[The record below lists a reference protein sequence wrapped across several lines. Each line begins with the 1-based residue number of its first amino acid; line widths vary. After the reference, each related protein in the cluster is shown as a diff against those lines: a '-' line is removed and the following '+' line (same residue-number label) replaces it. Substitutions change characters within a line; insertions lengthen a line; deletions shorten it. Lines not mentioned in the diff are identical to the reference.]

1 MQTLANSFKL
11 HLAKQILK
19 LPVWQRHFD
28 RIGFQNVD
36 LQAVNNKFVIANVKN
51 INLPNYSANTGY
63 QMTLLDEIHGLLTH
77 GRSLK
82 AFFPPKAS
90 VSVNMSINR
99 HDRRPAFVS
108 DRELELES
116 KKLTSTK
123 TGKIQ
128 SGQDLKI
135 ITEFIEE
142 SKTVIIMTSKIIDLK
157 DGSMLSSGTHT
168 KFKT

>member
-11 HLAKQILK
+11 NLAKHILK

-63 QMTLLDEIHGLLTH
+63 QMTLLDEIHGLLAH

-108 DRELELES
+108 DRELQQLHVELES
-116 KKLTSTK
+116 KELTSTN
-123 TGKIQ
+123 
-128 SGQDLKI
+128 SGQDIKI